1 MDNRK
6 TNCLHA
12 ITAKHLVF
20 FLSVRIGSIPELPA
34 ETCHEIKSSEGQAAS
49 GKYWFC
55 IIKTGTSILAY
66 CDMETEGDL
75 SYTKESIMSTKI
87 LALSIECQAWLSP
100 DL

>member
-1 MDNRK
+1 MQLQQNI
-6 TNCLHA
+6 LS
-12 ITAKHLVF
+12 F

-49 GKYWFC
+49 GKYWFS

-75 SYTKESIMSTKI
+75 SYT
-87 LALSIECQAWLSP
+87 Q
-100 DL
+100 